1 MFGKKKT
8 PQAAKAKELSTESQK
23 QNSPNHNNELA
34 MKRNNKEKVSKPV
47 ETIDTLIG
55 SGSVLQGDLE
65 FTGGLRVDGHIRG
78 HVLAQDSNNGTLVL
92 SESGI
97 VEGDINVPHVVVNG
111 TVKGNISSKGH
122 VELQANAK
130 ILGDIHYKAVEM
142 ELGAEL
148 NGSLVS
154 DSGAPVY
161 ESASKKGNNNAV
173 ASDTKK
179 LEPTS

>member
-1 MFGKKKT
+1 MFGKSKPKKPNSDVDLST
-8 PQAAKAKELSTESQK
+8 DKIDKSHKELT
-23 QNSPNHNNELA
+23 
-34 MKRNNKEKVSKPV
+34 MKRNKEKISKPV

-65 FTGGLRVDGHIRG
+65 FTGGLRVDGHIKG
-78 HVLAQDSNNGTLVL
+78 HVSAQDSNNGTLVL

-97 VEGDINVPHVVVNG
+97 IEGDINVPHVVVNG
-111 TVKGNISSKGH
+111 TVIGNISSKGH

-130 ILGDIHYKAVEM
+130 IQGDIHYKAVEM
-142 ELGAEL
+142 ELGAVL

-161 ESASKKGNNNAV
+161 DAGTSPKPVTEK
-173 ASDTKK
+173 KK
-179 LEPTS
+179 LETQV